1 MTKLRNRMMQDL
13 KRGGYAPSTR
23 SVYLNAIGD
32 FAAFHG
38 RSPGDLGQEAVRQWV
53 DHLAEGPLSPQRRR
67 QHHAALRFLYGKT
80 LGKPQIV
87 SFLLSPREHVRLPE
101 VLSPEE
107 VARVLQAIVLLK
119 YRVYCTLLYATGLR
133 IGEARRLETKDIDA
147 ARGVIRVRNGKG
159 NRDRLVGLSEQLLEI
174 LRRYWKHERPPAP
187 RLFASLT
194 GGPIKGDSVRKALAD
209 AAKHAGVT
217 KRVTPHVLRHCFATH
232 LLEQETDLRVLQA
245 LLGHK
250 NIGSTTRYTRVSA
263 GLIAKTRCPLQLLD
277 SSH

>member
-1 MTKLRNRMMQDL
+1 MTKLRKRMMQDL

-23 SVYLNAIGD
+23 RVYINAIRD

-38 RSPGDLGQEAVRQWV
+38 RNPADLDQEAVRQWV
-53 DHLAEGPLSPQRRR
+53 EHLAEGPLSPQRRR
-67 QHHAALRFLYGKT
+67 QHHAALRFFYGKT
-80 LGKPQIV
+80 LGKPQLV
-87 SFLLSPREHVRLPE
+87 SFLLSPREQDRLPE

-119 YRVYCTLLYATGLR
+119 YRVFCTLLYATGLR
-133 IGEARRLETKDIDA
+133 IGEARRLETSDIDA

-159 NRDRLVGLSEQLLEI
+159 NRDRLVGLPEQLLEM

-187 RLFASLT
+187 RLFASRT
-194 GGPIKGDSVRKALAD
+194 GRSIKADSVRDALAD
-209 AAKHAGVT
+209 AAKQAGVS

-232 LLEQETDLRVLQA
+232 LLEQETELRVVQA

-250 NIGSTTRYTRVSA
+250 SIRSTTRYTRVSA
-263 GLIAKTRCPLQLLD
+263 GLIAKTLSPLQLLD
-277 SSH
+277 GSH